1 VRLPSVI
8 RRGAEVVAA
17 LAISDLRVRYGRGRL
32 RSIKWL
38 LDPYAAAGVYL
49 LLIAFV
55 LDRPGH
61 APGLSIACAIVPF
74 QLVMATTINALT
86 SVQLRGSIILNMAFR
101 RMLIPVA
108 SAVTEGI
115 AFAASLTLLAL
126 MMAAYAV
133 APTAAVAWLPLIL
146 VVTFLFALGL
156 AYPAALVGL
165 WYQEL
170 NTFIVSGVRTAFFLA
185 AGVVALGQ
193 THGGAHLVL
202 SLNPLTAIFESYRDV
217 LLHGRAPAAWELVFP
232 LAVSVLLL
240 CIFVPLFN
248 REQSQFAKVI
258 E

>member
-1 VRLPSVI
+1 VRVPPSI
-8 RRGAEVVAA
+8 RRGAEVIRA
-17 LAISDLRVRYGRGRL
+17 LTISDLRVRYGRGRL
-32 RSIKWL
+32 RSLKWL

-49 LLIAFV
+49 ILVAFV
-55 LDRPGH
+55 LNRPGR

-74 QLVMATTINALT
+74 QLVMATIVNALS
-86 SVQLRGSIILNMAFR
+86 SVQLRGPILVNMAFQR
-101 RMLIPVA
+101 LLIPVA
-108 SAVTEGI
+108 STVTESI

-133 APTAAVAWLPLIL
+133 APTGAVAWLPLIL

-193 THGGAHLVL
+193 AHGGAHLVL
-202 SLNPLTAIFESYRDV
+202 SLNPLTAIFEAYRDA
-217 LLHGRAPAAWELVFP
+217 LLYGHAPAAWELVYP
-232 LAVSVLLL
+232 LGVAVLLL
-240 CIFVPLFN
+240 CIFVPLFQ